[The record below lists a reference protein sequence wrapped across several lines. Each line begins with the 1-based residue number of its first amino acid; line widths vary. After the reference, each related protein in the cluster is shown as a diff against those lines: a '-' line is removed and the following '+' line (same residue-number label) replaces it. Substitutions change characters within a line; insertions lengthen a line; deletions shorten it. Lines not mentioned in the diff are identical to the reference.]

1 MEASTTQRWRALM
14 QILVAIL
21 TLGVDMYPT
30 RRNTTEAAITFRGM
44 VDVPKRFPD
53 SGDDRGT
60 GDFQPFNRTSLN
72 GNLVGVQLKTVWR
85 ISHHCGFSG
94 TSQTTVP
101 CLSPVASLSAM
112 CRSPSASTLTATTRP
127 VTANHF
133 CSIPVRSDS

>member
-72 GNLVGVQLKTVWR
+72 RESRRRPTKD
-85 ISHHCGFSG
+85 
-94 TSQTTVP
+94 
-101 CLSPVASLSAM
+101 SL
-112 CRSPSASTLTATTRP
+112 
-127 VTANHF
+127 ANITPLRF
-133 CSIPVRSDS
+133 